1 MNSAPISMSLLLLSL
16 LLQIYEIVVLPKVV
30 KDGFVCINFS
40 SNDLAIPADL

>member
-1 MNSAPISMSLLLLSL
+1 MSLLPWLL

-30 KDGFVCINFS
+30 KDRFVSRNFS